1 MIYFI
6 LIKCRKF
13 KRKEWGVSVFIIR
26 FCIGEK
32 FVIKDFS
39 LCRNEFLVDG
49 DNLGFIY
56 YYI

>member
-1 MIYFI
+1 M
-6 LIKCRKF
+6 
-13 KRKEWGVSVFIIR
+13 FIIR

-49 DNLGFIY
+49 DNLDLFIIVY
-56 YYI
+56 KVFIKVY